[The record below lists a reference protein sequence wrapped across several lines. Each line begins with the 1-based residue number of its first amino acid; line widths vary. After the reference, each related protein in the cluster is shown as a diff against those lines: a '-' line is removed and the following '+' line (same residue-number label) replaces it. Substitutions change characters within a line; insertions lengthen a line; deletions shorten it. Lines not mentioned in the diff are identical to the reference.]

1 MAGEKNEIKAIRF
14 LGWYFLRVA
23 VGDLDETK
31 PLSWVSGFDGAGSK
45 KAEIVL
51 TGDSGQLTEE
61 QIAQIKDD
69 NSVLEIV
76 CDGIVYRLANKDSSL
91 SYRTY
96 IGMDCAKSQTI
107 SFSAIYVQLSEE
119 AINYGHWTKEDKTIA
134 EATQGGE

>member
-1 MAGEKNEIKAIRF
+1 MAKNNDIKAIKF

-31 PLSWVSGFDGAGSK
+31 PLQWVGGFKGASEK
-45 KAEIVL
+45 IEIEL
-51 TGDSGQLTEE
+51 TGESGQLTDKQIE
-61 QIAQIKDD
+61 QIKNDD
-69 NSVLEIV
+69 NIIEIV

-96 IGMDCAKSQTI
+96 IGMDCALSQTV
-107 SFSAIYVQLSEE
+107 SFSAIYIQLNEE
-119 AINYGHWTKEDKTIA
+119 AVNYGHWTKEDKTVA